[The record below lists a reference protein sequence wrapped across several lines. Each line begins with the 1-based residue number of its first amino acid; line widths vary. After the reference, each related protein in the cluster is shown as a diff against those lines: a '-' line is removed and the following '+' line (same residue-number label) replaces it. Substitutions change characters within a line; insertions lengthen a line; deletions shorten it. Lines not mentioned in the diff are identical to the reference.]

1 MAITNTWSCQ
11 GMVYISQPTEL
22 GTLYSREELE
32 AIAQVCRKHDVK
44 LFVDGARPAYT
55 LACPEND
62 VTLAD
67 LAQLCDAFYIGGT
80 KCGAMFGERR
90 WSFLILVSFL
100 I

>member
-1 MAITNTWSCQ
+1 MLSF
-11 GMVYISQPTEL
+11 
-22 GTLYSREELE
+22 
-32 AIAQVCRKHDVK
+32 
-44 LFVDGARPAYT
+44 FVDGARLAYA

-80 KCGAMFGERR
+80 KCGPCLERR